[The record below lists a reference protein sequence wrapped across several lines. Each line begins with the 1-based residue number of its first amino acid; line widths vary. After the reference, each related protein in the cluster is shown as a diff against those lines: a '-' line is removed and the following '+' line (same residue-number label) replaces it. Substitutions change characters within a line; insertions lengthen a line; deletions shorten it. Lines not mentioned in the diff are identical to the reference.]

1 MLVKLLTQIR
11 IILTG
16 WRFQRSVERN
26 NKAADRLDSL
36 VREVMKK

>member
-1 MLVKLLTQIR
+1 MLDKILTKIR
-11 IILTG
+11 ILLTG

-26 NKAADRLDSL
+26 NKAADRLDNL